1 MATTAATAPDLS
13 LHISPPSPPDMAAGG
28 ETMEQLA
35 EPKLCLG
42 FGTAAAAAAE
52 QYNNGGCNLQ
62 QQQRL
67 HQPSQIQRFK
77 KSASGGSPVCS
88 GGATGTGGVAA
99 ARSGNGGGGGKRSSR
114 APRMRW
120 TTALHAHFVQA
131 VELLGGHERAT
142 PKSVLELMNVKD
154 LTLAHVKSHLQMYRT
169 VKGTTDRT
177 CAEGHGQM
185 RDMGFLRRGG
195 GGVDGF
201 DVLGNT
207 SSIAIA
213 NIRRQAAGSPGEHHQ
228 ETMMSSAWCQPQF
241 AQQQTT
247 ACGLPLPCP
256 YIVSTHHYLI
266 KQNQLGGWRGSSGQ
280 QLAVQQDAAA
290 HSSLG
295 IKNMGQQRLP
305 AAAAAA
311 AGNHDDEIVVV
322 ASRIGRRSSGT
333 AGFAR
338 SSPPA
343 ASGCWTPTTT
353 TWSPPP
359 PLTPQTTS
367 TTTTMRGSSVV
378 VAAAAQA
385 CMKQQQQQQ
394 TPSRVPSLEISLGR
408 QGWQSGSSLEQQQQH
423 QQRHHQQQQRQRS
436 VESSA
441 SKELTLLKCL

>member
-154 LTLAHVKSHLQMYRT
+154 LTLAHMYRT

-213 NIRRQAAGSPGEHHQ
+213 NISFV
-228 ETMMSSAWCQPQF
+228 WCGAIGF
-241 AQQQTT
+241 
-247 ACGLPLPCP
+247 GR
-256 YIVSTHHYLI
+256 V
-266 KQNQLGGWRGSSGQ
+266 
-280 QLAVQQDAAA
+280 
-290 HSSLG
+290 
-295 IKNMGQQRLP
+295 RL
-305 AAAAAA
+305 
-311 AGNHDDEIVVV
+311 
-322 ASRIGRRSSGT
+322 
-333 AGFAR
+333 
-338 SSPPA
+338 
-343 ASGCWTPTTT
+343 
-353 TWSPPP
+353 
-359 PLTPQTTS
+359 Q
-367 TTTTMRGSSVV
+367 
-378 VAAAAQA
+378 
-385 CMKQQQQQQ
+385 
-394 TPSRVPSLEISLGR
+394 
-408 QGWQSGSSLEQQQQH
+408 
-423 QQRHHQQQQRQRS
+423 
-436 VESSA
+436 
-441 SKELTLLKCL
+441 